1 MYEIPNTKSNLI
13 QKGENMKK
21 HILSL
26 TLGSLLVSALSAEDD
41 GFYTSVGYQIGEAA
55 QMVTNT
61 KGIQELSDNYEKL
74 NNLLTRYSTLNT
86 LIKLSADPSAVSG
99 AINNLNA
106 GATGLL
112 KEKTNSPAYQAV
124 SLALNAAVGLWNTI
138 GYAIMCGNGNGTGSG
153 PGSVIFNNQPG
164 QSSTAITCN
173 RYEATGPGKS
183 MSIDEFKKLNEAY
196 QIIQQAL
203 KNQNGFPELGGNGA
217 KVSVKYSYECKQE
230 NENSNINGGVNQ
242 FCEAKNGSSSSGSG
256 SNGSNG
262 TSTQTTTQ
270 DGVTITTTY
279 NSNKATV
286 KFDITNNAQQLLN
299 QAANIMQVLNTQC
312 PLVRS
317 THNENAPGGGQPW
330 GLSTSGNACQIF
342 QQEFSEVTSMIKN
355 AQEIVAQSKIANA
368 NQKAEIANPSNFN
381 PFTDASFAQSMLKNA
396 RAQAEMFNLAE
407 QVKQN
412 LEVMQNNNNVNENL
426 GGFGTGMTNFV
437 SAFLASCRTD
447 GTLPNAGVTNNT
459 WGAGCAYVGE
469 TITALNNSIA
479 HFGTQAQQ
487 IQQAENIADTLVNFK
502 SRYSELGNTYN
513 SITTALSSIPNAQSL
528 QNAVSKK
535 NNPYSPQGI
544 ETNYY
549 LNQNSYNQI
558 QTINQELGR
567 NPFRKVGIVSS
578 QTNNGAMNGIGIQ
591 VGYKQFFGQKRRWGA
606 RYYGFF
612 DYNHAFIKSSFFNSA
627 SDVWTY
633 GFGADALYN
642 FINDK
647 ATNFLGK
654 NNKLSVGLF
663 GGIALAGTSWLNSEY
678 VNLATMNNVYNAK
691 MNVANFQFLFNM
703 GVRMNLARSK
713 KKGSDHA
720 AQHGI
725 ELGLKIPTINTN
737 YYSFMGAELKYRRL
751 YSVYL
756 NYVFAY

>member
-1 MYEIPNTKSNLI
+1 
-13 QKGENMKK
+13 MKK

-26 TLGSLLVSALSAEDD
+26 ASGSLLVSALSAEDD

-138 GYAIMCGNGNGTGSG
+138 GYAVMCGNGNGTNSG

-164 QSSTAITCN
+164 QGSTQITCN

-203 KNQNGFPELGGNGA
+203 KNQSGFPELGGNGT
-217 KVSVKYSYECKQE
+217 KVNVEYKYECEQ
-230 NENSNINGGVNQ
+230 NNDINGGVEQ
-242 FCEAKNGSSSSGSG
+242 FCKAKNGSSSS
-256 SNGSNG
+256 NGS
-262 TSTQTTTQ
+262 STQTTTQ

-279 NSNKATV
+279 GSNKATV
-286 KFDITNNAQQLLN
+286 NFNITNNAQELLN

-317 THNENAPGGGQPW
+317 TNDVNAAGNGSPW
-330 GLSTSGNACQIF
+330 GLSTSGDACKIF
-342 QQEFSEVTSMIKN
+342 QQEFSQVTSMIKN
-355 AQEIVAQSKIANA
+355 AQEIIAQSKIANT

-396 RAQAEMFNLAE
+396 KAQAEMFNLAE

-412 LEVMQNNNNVNENL
+412 LEVMQNNNNVDEKL
-426 GGFGTGMTNFV
+426 AGFGEGMTNFV
-437 SAFLASCRTD
+437 SAFLASCRNGG
-447 GTLPNAGVTNNT
+447 GTLPNAGVTSNT

-469 TITALNNSIA
+469 TISALKNSIA

-487 IQQAENIADTLVNFK
+487 IEQAVNIADTLVNFK
-502 SRYSELGNTYN
+502 SKYSELGNTYN
-513 SITTALSSIPNAQSL
+513 SITTALSNIPNGSSL

-549 LNQNSYNQI
+549 LNQNAYNQI

-591 VGYKQFFGQKRRWGA
+591 VGYKQFFGQKRKWGA